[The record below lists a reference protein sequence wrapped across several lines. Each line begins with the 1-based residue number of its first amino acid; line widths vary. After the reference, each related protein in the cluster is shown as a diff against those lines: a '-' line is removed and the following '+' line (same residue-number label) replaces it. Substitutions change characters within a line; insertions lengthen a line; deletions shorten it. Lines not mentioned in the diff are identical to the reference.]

1 MRKCCDISSVNKSG
15 VRYKVEFKQY
25 LDDGNLIKAGCHI
38 EEKDG
43 TFRHIWTRVNV
54 KIDETED
61 TGQLFGKIDIVCPGR
76 RYDSG

>member
-1 MRKCCDISSVNKSG
+1 MQKCCDISSVNKSG

-25 LDDGNLIKAGCHI
+25 LDDGSLIKAGCHI

-43 TFRHIWTRVNV
+43 TFRHIWTRVNI

-61 TGQLFGKIDIVCPGR
+61 TGQLYGKIDVVRPGR
-76 RYDSG
+76 RYNSG